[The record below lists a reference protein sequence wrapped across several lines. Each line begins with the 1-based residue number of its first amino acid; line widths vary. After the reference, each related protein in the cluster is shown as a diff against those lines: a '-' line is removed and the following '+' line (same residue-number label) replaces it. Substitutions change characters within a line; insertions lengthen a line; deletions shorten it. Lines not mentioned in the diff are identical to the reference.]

1 MREIPNKSHHLLY
14 LWQQGKNKPKPFLI
28 VIMATRKKQTH
39 LNHLLYFWQ
48 HTKMNNYWIPFI
60 ANVIND
66 YHNNSRVVKERQQGK
81 KKKNLLWRWLWP
93 QGCERKAARKKK
105 LLWRCSWPRGT
116 LKFQIAFWALR
127 PTPLTR
133 KFSQGKLHSEFWVSK
148 IGL

>member
-1 MREIPNKSHHLLY
+1 MRENPNKSHHLLY
-14 LWQQGKNKPKPFLI
+14 LWQQGKNKPKPSLI
-28 VIMATRKKQTH
+28 VIMATKKKQTH
-39 LNHLLYFWQ
+39 LNHLLYLWQ
-48 HTKMNNYWIPFI
+48 HTKTDNYWIPFI
-60 ANVIND
+60 ANVINNC
-66 YHNNSRVVKERQQGK
+66 HNNSRVIKERQQVK
-81 KKKNLLWRWLWP
+81 KKKLIVKVPVATRLWKE
-93 QGCERKAARKKK
+93 GSKKKK